1 MRAYI
6 QLVASLCVML
16 VTLSAHATES
26 FTPQLGKLFLQPDK
40 RVSLERQRLYNIRE
54 AENLESETLTV
65 NGIVQ
70 RSGGKHTV
78 WLNQKAQHE
87 NNKST
92 PLQVQLNRRAPAQAS
107 VQDGQEST
115 TRLKVGE
122 VYNRST
128 QEARDVVPQDA
139 LQTGKPGKR

>member
-1 MRAYI
+1 MKIYV
-6 QLVASLCVML
+6 QLNISLCLML
-16 VTLSAHATES
+16 ATLAAQAAET

-54 AENLESETLTV
+54 TENLESETLTV

-87 NNKST
+87 NSKST

-107 VQDGQEST
+107 IQDGQEST

-122 VYNRST
+122 VHNRST

-139 LQTGKPGKR
+139 LQTGKPSKR